1 MHIVNKKCSSNNFL
15 ANLKTFFKLIKKVEN
30 FQTAFSSPSTV
41 TFKNILTYWFR
52 VVVNECNIMK
62 TEMGVKF
69 LNLLEIANIV
79 ITFKFEINHSSLNT

>member
-15 ANLKTFFKLIKKVEN
+15 ANLKTFFKLIKKIEN

-52 VVVNECNIMK
+52 AVVNECNIME
-62 TEMGVKF
+62 TEIRFKF
-69 LNLLEIANIV
+69 LNLLEIANIE
-79 ITFKFEINHSSLNT
+79 ITFKLEINHRSLNT